1 MRQPRDGRDGYDG
14 RDGVDGQSAYR
25 IAVKNGF
32 TGTELEWIKSLRGA
46 DGRDGKDGIEG
57 RKGDRGF
64 AGLNGTDGRDGIDG
78 AKGTDGRHGI
88 DGKQGLRGLAG
99 KAGENGKDG
108 KQGFDGWSPLLA
120 VVPDGERRV
129 HQVTGWTG
137 GEGAEPESGFY
148 LGKDGPVER
157 IADATDIRGAQ
168 GTTTVVVRSL
178 SGDAS
183 ASNLV
188 TSVNAQTGDVVLG
201 AADVGADPAGASA
214 AVAAAE
220 QALRVLVQ
228 DPTGFPNRTDSAI
241 SFVEAT
247 RTFSIQPTGAS
258 YDVYAAGVQF
268 TKSGIESIVIPD
280 VTGAAFIY
288 FNETT
293 GVLEQISGFDIS
305 LIITH
310 IYVAAVYWNTT
321 QQRAIL
327 IGDERH
333 GLSMSHATH
342 LHFHTSFG
350 TTYAS
355 GLALTNIL
363 ADQSG
368 ALDTHAQ
375 CGVQDGEVQDEDI
388 SHVIVD
394 GSPQDIS
401 PILRAPLIWRVGA
414 NEWRI
419 DSPADF
425 PLMNTGRA
433 GWAGARPAYNYD
445 NAGTWTLAEVT
456 NADFVLMHL
465 VATNDI
471 RWPIFVIVGSEY
483 TTKANARAAAYT
495 EILAMTGLPFTEFKP
510 IGTLI
515 FECRTTYTNSVNARI
530 ATTDEGGDY
539 VDLRRNLSFGA
550 SSMSSQDVQ
559 REVFRIEDPAGA
571 LPTVTYPAIAFQAT
585 GVANQYRMHLL
596 P

>member
-14 RDGVDGQSAYR
+14 LNGIDGQSAYR

-32 TGTELEWIKSLRGA
+32 VGTEFEWIKSLRGA
-46 DGRDGKDGIEG
+46 DGRDGKDGIAG
-57 RKGDRGF
+57 LQGDRGF
-64 AGLNGTDGRDGIDG
+64 TGLNGTDGRDGVDG
-78 AKGTDGRHGI
+78 AKGADGRNGI
-88 DGKQGLRGLAG
+88 DGKQGIRGLAG
-99 KAGENGKDG
+99 KAGADGKDG
-108 KQGFDGWSPLLA
+108 NQGFDGWSPLLA
-120 VVPDGERRV
+120 VVPDRERRV

-148 LGKDGPVER
+148 LGKDGPVEK

-183 ASNLV
+183 ASNII

-268 TKSGIESIVIPD
+268 TKSGVESIVIPD

-288 FNETT
+288 FNEAT
-293 GVLEQISGFDIS
+293 GTISQTATFDIA
-305 LIITH
+305 LIESH
-310 IYVAAVYWNTT
+310 IWIAAVYWNAT
-321 QQRAIL
+321 QQLAVL
-327 IGDERH
+327 VGDERH
-333 GLSMSHATH
+333 GLAMDHATH
-342 LHFHTSFG
+342 RHLHQSFG
-350 TTYAS
+350 TTWVT

-363 ADQSG
+363 TDQSG
-368 ALDTHAQ
+368 ALATHAQ
-375 CGVQDGEVQDEDI
+375 CGVQDGQINDEDI
-388 SHVIVD
+388 AHTIVD
-394 GSPQDIS
+394 GVPQDIS
-401 PILRAPLIWRVGA
+401 AVLKAPIIWQIGS
-414 NEWRI
+414 EWRI
-419 DSPADF
+419 AAVADY
-425 PLMNTGRA
+425 PLLYSGRPGTSYTGA
-433 GWAGARPAYNYD
+433 NGRPAYNSGGVLTQVQNGHYV
-445 NAGTWTLAEVT
+445 LAHI
-456 NADFVLMHL
+456 L
-465 VATNDI
+465 ATNDT
-471 RWPIFVIVGSEY
+471 RYPVIAVCGRADYS
-483 TTKANARAAAYT
+483 TVVNARAAAYT
-495 EILAMTGLPFTEFKP
+495 ELLSLTGLPFTEFKP
-510 IGTLI
+510 LGSLI
-515 FECRTTYTNSVNARI
+515 FEASSSYANVPKARVR
-530 ATTDEGGDY
+530 TTDEGGAY
-539 VDLRRNLSFGA
+539 IDLRRNLSLGA
-550 SSMSSQDVQ
+550 SGAAATDVQ